1 MSDELESIKVEE
13 THRRGVMRRLRDYLL
28 SGLIVLGPAALSLW
42 VLVQVFNW
50 LDGLLGQ
57 YLRLRWFEYRRIPGL
72 GFVAMLVVLL
82 VTGWLASVLAG
93 VALVRAWE
101 RVLARIP
108 LFRVIYNPA
117 RQLGEALLAG
127 KRNVFQEVVLVPGP
141 HPGVWV
147 IGFVTGPLPVSVAGG
162 TGGDLV
168 GVFIPKTPNP
178 TSGFYE
184 LVPRA
189 QLVPLDITVEQGLKM
204 VISGGVVRPA

>member
-1 MSDELESIKVEE
+1 MSDELGAIKVAKAE
-13 THRRGVMRRLRDYLL
+13 RRGLVRRLRDYLL
-28 SGLIVLGPAALSLW
+28 SGLIVLGPAALSIW

-57 YLRLRWFEYRRIPGL
+57 YLRFRWFEYRRIPGL
-72 GFVAMLVVLL
+72 GFVAMLLVLL
-82 VTGWLASVLAG
+82 LTGWLASLLAG
-93 VALVRAWE
+93 LALVRAWE

-127 KRNVFQEVVLVPGP
+127 TRTVFQEVVLVPWP

-147 IGFVTGPLPVSVAGG
+147 IGFVTGPLPASVARG

-189 QLVPLDITVEQGLKM
+189 QLVPLSITVEQGLKM